1 MPGTK
6 TESAA
11 EGTVLVEGDAGGFL
25 QTVVAGQHRFAAD
38 EPTTAG
44 GSDSG
49 PTPYDLLLAALGA
62 CTSMTLGMYA
72 RHKKWPLRR
81 VAVRLRHERVH
92 AKDCADCEAKE
103 GQVDRIEREL
113 ELFGDLDDTQRAR
126 LVEIAER
133 CPVHRTLTGKI
144 EVRTRLRQ

>member
-1 MPGTK
+1 MQRTQ
-6 TESAA
+6 TELA
-11 EGTVLVEGDAGGFL
+11 EGTVLVEGDAGGFA
-25 QTVVAGQHRFAAD
+25 QTVTAGRHRFAAD
-38 EPTTAG
+38 EPAALG
-44 GSDSG
+44 GGDGG

-103 GQVDRIEREL
+103 GQVDRIGREL
-113 ELFGDLDDTQRAR
+113 ELVGDLDETQRAR
-126 LVEIAER
+126 LLEIAER
-133 CPVHRTLTGKI
+133 CPVHRTLTGQI
-144 EVRTRLRQ
+144 EVRTRLAE